1 MYMKKQEAT
10 VTTVTTTMVQEPR
23 VGDIPPVVV
32 SDYEREQMVMQ
43 RKTQTMTF
51 VSGQVKYT
59 LLRDVKL

>member
-1 MYMKKQEAT
+1 MKKQEAT